1 MADAQKQLQAL
12 SEEYQKLQTELEE
25 AIAAREKLEAQQQE
39 NTSVQKEFKTLDD
52 DANIYKLVGPVL
64 LKQDKTEAVMA
75 VEGRLDFI
83 EKEIKRI
90 EKQITEIQEKSD
102 NKRGEIIQLQSQLQQ
117 TQPGGAPVAA

>member
-1 MADAQKQLQAL
+1 MADAQKQIQAL

-39 NTSVQKEFKTLDD
+39 NTSVQKEFKTLDE

-75 VEGRLDFI
+75 VDGRLDFI
-83 EKEIKRI
+83 EKEINRI
-90 EKQITEIQEKSD
+90 EKQIAEIQEKSEM
-102 NKRGEIIQLQSQLQQ
+102 KKGEIIQLQSRMQQ
-117 TQPGGAPVAA
+117 PQAGGAPVAA

>member
-12 SEEYQKLQTELEE
+12 SEEYQKLQTELDE
-25 AIAAREKLEAQQQE
+25 AIGAREKLEAQQQE

-75 VEGRLDFI
+75 VDGRLDFI

-90 EKQITEIQEKSD
+90 EKQITDIQEKSD
-102 NKRGEIIQLQSQLQQ
+102 TKRGEIIQLQSQIQQ
-117 TQPGGAPVAA
+117 PQPGGAPVAA